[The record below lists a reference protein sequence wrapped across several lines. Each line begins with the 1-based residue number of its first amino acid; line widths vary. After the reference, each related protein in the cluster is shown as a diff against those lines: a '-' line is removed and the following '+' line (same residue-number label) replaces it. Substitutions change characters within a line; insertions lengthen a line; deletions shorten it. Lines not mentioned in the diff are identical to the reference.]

1 MLLILRKLPKGQIIG
16 EIEMTRRLM
25 QTRRLMRGF
34 SLVEFAIVLGVAG
47 IVLGGIWGVA
57 GMIRNNVRQ
66 QKFSETLYSIIG
78 NIRGNY
84 MGKSSVDSTLV
95 TTEMPL
101 LVGMNVFSGDT
112 VHVSSGVSVVDSPFG
127 EFVNPISAAS
137 PYNSLYVCG
146 WTAKT
151 STGCDFAVGTANVPL
166 FAIEVLIPAGA
177 DCINAVLK
185 NSSATTLPGLV
196 GVYINNVQQ
205 ALPIGL
211 TMALA
216 SCVPKNAG
224 VSTASVVDF
233 VFRLTP

>member
-1 MLLILRKLPKGQIIG
+1 
-16 EIEMTRRLM
+16 MTRRLM

-34 SLVEFAIVLGVAG
+34 SLVEFAIVLGVVG
-47 IVLGGIWGVA
+47 IVLGGIWSVA

-66 QKFSETLYSIIG
+66 EKFSETLYSIIG

-112 VHVSSGVSVVDSPFG
+112 VHTVAGPVSVVDSPFG
-127 EFVNPISAAS
+127 ELVNPISAAS

-151 STGCDFAVGTANVPL
+151 STGCDFAGGTANVPL
-166 FAIEVLIPAGA
+166 FAIEVLIPAGG

-196 GVYINNVQQ
+196 GVYINNVQKT
-205 ALPIGL
+205 LPISL
-211 TMALA
+211 TTALA
-216 SCVPKNAG
+216 SCVAKNAG
-224 VSTASVVDF
+224 VSTAAVVDF